1 MNGMNQRTNGRI
13 CKQWRPER
21 SFGKRRRSDRMSQ
34 EPAEASFLER
44 IPGAGSCSRVGERAV
59 GALGSSA
66 DGFPVLSQVVPSL
79 VRRFPPRSE
88 LATSSWK
95 AHCPRVAQR
104 AALSAQGASQ
114 ARSMLALFPGKGSEI
129 SLPAFS
135 RSVRKDA
142 FKPDS

>member
-1 MNGMNQRTNGRI
+1 
-13 CKQWRPER
+13 
-21 SFGKRRRSDRMSQ
+21 
-34 EPAEASFLER
+34 
-44 IPGAGSCSRVGERAV
+44 V